1 MATLD
6 VYDTEGEPYG
16 GGEKNQRVSDLSF
29 AGVRIAV
36 DVTKNEMVA
45 FFRAKEDV
53 SRVNQYYAVYQANSN
68 SGIFASFMEE
78 LEQWANDEGLVLST
92 THDDTRIIAMLPDP
106 QLRLPGSDFEYGNL
120 KMLLNGGRRLD
131 FGVGGAEDAFGL
143 LRQAILDG
151 AATSVAISDM
161 GRKSALDDYDLVIE
175 PGNYDG
181 LEPLGET
188 ADLMDSATNQR
199 EEQLVTEQVDQVRN
213 AVSELRSQTSMRD
226 AEIRSRLQREVP
238 ALADYSSDD
247 GDDGIE
253 PQVLA
258 AFVVGALV
266 IGGVLGHFLVPM
278 VAGLV

>member
-16 GGEKNQRVSDLSF
+16 GGERNQRVSDLSF
-29 AGVRIAV
+29 AGVRLAV

-53 SRVNQYYAVYQANSN
+53 SRVNQYYAVYHADSN

-78 LEQWANDEGLVLST
+78 LESWANDEGLVLST

-143 LRQAILDG
+143 LRQVILDG

-181 LEPLGET
+181 LEALGET

-199 EEQLVTEQVDQVRN
+199 EEQLVSQQVEQVRE

-238 ALADYSSDD
+238 ALADYSGNDDD
-247 GDDGIE
+247 GSDIE

-258 AFVVGALV
+258 AFVAGALV
-266 IGGVLGHFLVPM
+266 V
-278 VAGLV
+278 GLVIGYAVPQYLL

>member
-16 GGEKNQRVSDLSF
+16 GGERNQRVSDLSF
-29 AGVRIAV
+29 AGVRLAV

-53 SRVNQYYAVYQANSN
+53 SRVNQYYAVYRADSN

-78 LEQWANDEGLVLST
+78 LESWANNEGLVLST

-143 LRQAILDG
+143 LRQVILDG

-175 PGNYDG
+175 PGDHDG
-181 LEPLGET
+181 LEALGET

-199 EEQLVTEQVDQVRN
+199 EEQLVSQQVEQVRE

-238 ALADYSSDD
+238 ALADYSGNDD
-247 GDDGIE
+247 GGSDIE

-266 IGGVLGHFLVPM
+266 IGLVIGYAIPQYVL
-278 VAGLV
+278 